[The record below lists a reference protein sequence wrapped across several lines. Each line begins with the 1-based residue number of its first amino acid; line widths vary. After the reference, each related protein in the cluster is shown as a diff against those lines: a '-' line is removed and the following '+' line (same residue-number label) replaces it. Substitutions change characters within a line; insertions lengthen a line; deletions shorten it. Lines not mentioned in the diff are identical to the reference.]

1 MSGIV
6 DIRQQGHEARLLRA
20 GRPHTMSIITII
32 DQNSDNVA
40 CIDSDTFTPTIAP
53 WFGDSAENLD
63 ASIREQFLDLAEII
77 ESGQAWTDE
86 EFGELCRFLGLTILS
101 GTVEADIEID
111 ADHGVDTIVVTG
123 PESGD
128 EIARIQLTSTEDA
141 EPYDAALRA
150 AGFSHFSWI

>member
-1 MSGIV
+1 MSDIV

-20 GRPHTMSIITII
+20 GRPHTMSIITVI
-32 DQNSDNVA
+32 DQNSDNIA

-63 ASIREQFLDLAEII
+63 PSIRDQFLDLAEII
-77 ESGQAWTDE
+77 ENGETWTDE
-86 EFGELCRFLGLTILS
+86 EFGELCRFLGLTIES
-101 GTVEADIEID
+101 GTVESENEID
-111 ADHGVDTIVVTG
+111 ADHGVDTIIVTA

-141 EPYDAALRA
+141 AHYDDALRA
-150 AGFSHFSWI
+150 VGLSHFSWI